1 MGAQEVAAM
10 PTLKPGQKK
19 VQFVLDE
26 ESEMHLTLLEWA
38 NKRGLSLGK
47 ATRVIMADWSDA
59 INGRPNPFAA
69 AIAAASQRAQSPA
82 ASSTEQSPEMS
93 PEERQRRAAALQAA
107 GQFL

>member
-1 MGAQEVAAM
+1 M

-26 ESEMHLTLLEWA
+26 ESEVHLTLLGWA
-38 NKRGLSLGK
+38 SKRGLTLGK

-69 AIAAASQRAQSPA
+69 AIAAVGQQAQIGA
-82 ASSTEQSPEMS
+82 ASSTEPSQEVS
-93 PEERQRRAAALQAA
+93 PEERQRRAAALEAA

>member
-1 MGAQEVAAM
+1 M

-26 ESEMHLTLLEWA
+26 ESEMHMTLQEWA
-38 NKRGLSLGK
+38 SKRGLSLGK

-69 AIAAASQRAQSPA
+69 IIAAAGHQAQSSA
-82 ASSTEQSPEMS
+82 ASPEEQSQEVS
-93 PEERQRRAAALQAA
+93 PEERQRQAAALEAA

>member
-1 MGAQEVAAM
+1 M

-26 ESEMHLTLLEWA
+26 ESEMHLTLQEWA
-38 NKRGLSLGK
+38 NKRCLSLGK
-47 ATRVIMADWSDA
+47 ATRVIIADWSDA

-69 AIAAASQRAQSPA
+69 IIAAAGHQAQSPA
-82 ASSTEQSPEMS
+82 AQSEEQSQEVNPQ
-93 PEERQRRAAALQAA
+93 ERQRQAAALEAA

>member
-1 MGAQEVAAM
+1 M
-10 PTLKPGQKK
+10 PTLKRGQKK

-26 ESEMHLTLLEWA
+26 ESEMHLTRLEWS

-69 AIAAASQRAQSPA
+69 AIAAAQSPA
-82 ASSTEQSPEMS
+82 APSAEQSQEVS
-93 PEERQRRAAALQAA
+93 PEERQRRAASLKAA

>member
-1 MGAQEVAAM
+1 M
-10 PTLKPGQKK
+10 PTLKRGQKK

-59 INGRPNPFAA
+59 INGRPHPFAA
-69 AIAAASQRAQSPA
+69 AIAAAGQQTPPA
-82 ASSTEQSPEMS
+82 ASLTEQDREVN
-93 PEERQRRAAALQAA
+93 PEERQRRAAALEAA

>member
-1 MGAQEVAAM
+1 M

-38 NKRGLSLGK
+38 SNRGLSLGK
-47 ATRVIMADWSDA
+47 AARVIMADWSDA
-59 INGRPNPFAA
+59 IHGRPNPFAA
-69 AIAAASQRAQSPA
+69 AITAAGHQALSPA
-82 ASSTEQSPEMS
+82 ASLEEQSQEAS
-93 PEERQRRAAALQAA
+93 PEERQRRAAALEAA

>member
-1 MGAQEVAAM
+1 M
-10 PTLKPGQKK
+10 PTLRPGQKK

-26 ESEMHLTLLEWA
+26 ESEMYVTLLEWA
-38 NKRGLSLGK
+38 NNRGLSLGK

-69 AIAAASQRAQSPA
+69 AIAAAGHQALSSVAPTNEQAQ
-82 ASSTEQSPEMS
+82 EIS
-93 PEERQRRAAALQAA
+93 PEERQRRAAALEAA

>member
-1 MGAQEVAAM
+1 M

-26 ESEMHLTLLEWA
+26 ESEMHVALLEWA
-38 NKRGLSLGK
+38 SNRGLSLGK

-69 AIAAASQRAQSPA
+69 AIAAASQRTQSPA
-82 ASSTEQSPEMS
+82 DEPAEQSQEDS
-93 PEERQRRAAALQAA
+93 PEERQRRAAALEAA

>member
-1 MGAQEVAAM
+1 M

-26 ESEMHLTLLEWA
+26 ESEMHLTLLAWA
-38 NKRGLSLGK
+38 SNRGLSLGK

-69 AIAAASQRAQSPA
+69 AIAAADHQAQSPA
-82 ASSTEQSPEMS
+82 DSPTEQSQEVS
-93 PEERQRRAAALQAA
+93 LEERQRRAAALEAA

>member
-1 MGAQEVAAM
+1 M
-10 PTLKPGQKK
+10 PTLKPGQTK

-69 AIAAASQRAQSPA
+69 ASQRVQSPA
-82 ASSTEQSPEMS
+82 GSSTEQSQEAS
-93 PEERQRRAAALQAA
+93 PEERQRRAAALEAA

>member
-1 MGAQEVAAM
+1 M
-10 PTLKPGQKK
+10 PTLKRGQKK

-47 ATRVIMADWSDA
+47 ATRVIMSDWSDA

-69 AIAAASQRAQSPA
+69 AIAAAGQQAQSPA
-82 ASSTEQSPEMS
+82 AQPAEQSQEVS
-93 PEERQRRAAALQAA
+93 PQERQRRAAALEAA

>member
-1 MGAQEVAAM
+1 M

-19 VQFVLDE
+19 VQFVVDE

-38 NKRGLSLGK
+38 SKRGLTLGK

-69 AIAAASQRAQSPA
+69 AIAAAGQQAQLAATSPA
-82 ASSTEQSPEMS
+82 EQSQEIS
-93 PEERQRRAAALQAA
+93 PEERQRRAAALEAA
-107 GQFL
+107 QQFL

>member
-1 MGAQEVAAM
+1 M
-10 PTLKPGQKK
+10 PTLKRGQTK

-69 AIAAASQRAQSPA
+69 PIAAAQSPA
-82 ASSTEQSPEMS
+82 APSTEQSQEVS
-93 PEERQRRAAALQAA
+93 PQERRRRAASLEAA